1 MWRRE
6 HGWEN
11 VGVNNRSERVYESGK
26 GKICGCG
33 SRRECKGD
41 SGVGEQVEVKAI
53 GIERDLE

>member
-1 MWRRE
+1 M
-6 HGWEN
+6 
-11 VGVNNRSERVYESGK
+11 GVNNRSERVYESGK

-53 GIERDLE
+53 EIERDLE